1 MSYDLAVWD
10 GARPAADRWAERLF
24 LQLYDQYV
32 VAEAAHPPTPRI
44 LRYVATLL
52 EKWPDLRKDNL
63 EICPWICS
71 PLISNARGPMFY
83 FGIGFEA
90 SDNVAAY
97 ATETARRLS
106 LVCYDPQTRK
116 LR

>member
-10 GARPAADRWAERLF
+10 GDRPAADRWAERLF
-24 LQLYDQYV
+24 LQLYDQYIV
-32 VAEAAHPPTPRI
+32 TEAAQPPTPI
-44 LRYVATLL
+44 ISRYVATLL
-52 EKWPDLRKDNL
+52 EKWPDLSKDNL
-63 EICPWICS
+63 DICPWTCS
-71 PLISNARGPMFY
+71 PLISNARGPIFY
-83 FGIGFEA
+83 FGICYEV

-97 ATETARRLS
+97 AAETARRLS

>member
-24 LQLYDQYV
+24 SQLYDKYILTDATQ
-32 VAEAAHPPTPRI
+32 PPSPRI
-44 LRYVATLL
+44 LRCIATLVT
-52 EKWPDLRKDNL
+52 KWPDLSIDNL
-63 EICPWICS
+63 DTCPWTCS

-83 FGIGFEA
+83 FSMNYEMA
-90 SDNVAAY
+90 DDVVAFVI
-97 ATETARRLS
+97 ETAKRLS